1 MPPILP
7 QEPLHF
13 DVQQEVRLGARH
25 RDGEA
30 IDPGPDLRAEGFEI
44 GSAPARLAPVSTPGT
59 IS

>member
-44 GSAPARLAPVSTPGT
+44 GSAPARLARVSTPGT